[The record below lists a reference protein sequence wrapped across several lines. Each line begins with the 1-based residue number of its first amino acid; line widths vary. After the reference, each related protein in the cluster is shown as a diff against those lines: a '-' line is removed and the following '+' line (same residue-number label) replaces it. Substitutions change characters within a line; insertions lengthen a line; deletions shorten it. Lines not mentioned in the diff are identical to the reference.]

1 MEVQGALT
9 DVAVLSEDIVRVSNQ
24 YRNVHLTCVAV
35 SYLLGKMKMEST
47 SLKDGLIKGLLA

>member
-1 MEVQGALT
+1 MEVQGALME
-9 DVAVLSEDIVRVSNQ
+9 VAVLSEDIVRVSNQ

-35 SYLLGKMKMEST
+35 SYLLGKMKMEIS

>member
-35 SYLLGKMKMEST
+35 SYLLGKMKMEIT